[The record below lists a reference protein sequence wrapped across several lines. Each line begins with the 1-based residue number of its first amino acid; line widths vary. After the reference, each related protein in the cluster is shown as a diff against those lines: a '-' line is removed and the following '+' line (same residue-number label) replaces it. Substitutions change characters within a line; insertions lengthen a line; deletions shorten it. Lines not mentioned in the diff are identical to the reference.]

1 VFDIGLGELLVLVV
15 AALFVFGPDR
25 LPGVAA
31 QAVKTLRALREMASS
46 AGRDINDAIG
56 PELRELDVRQD
67 LQGLRDLDPRRALG
81 RLGLD
86 DDAPRPANPGSP
98 ASPVNGG
105 GAAANGVNGAAGA
118 TERPTSYDP
127 DAT

>member
-15 AALFVFGPDR
+15 AALFIFGPDK

-31 QAVKTLRALREMASS
+31 QAVRTLRALREMASS
-46 AGRDINDAIG
+46 ASRDINDAIG

-67 LQGLRDLDPRRALG
+67 LSGLRDLDPRRALN
-81 RLGLD
+81 RLVLD
-86 DDAPRPANPGSP
+86 DDPDRPKAPGTTA
-98 ASPVNGG
+98 NGG
-105 GAAANGVNGAAGA
+105 GNGTNGSGAANGQNGA
-118 TERPTSYDP
+118 TQRPTSYDP